1 MSMRVTFD
9 LDSKDLDYFRSVFR
23 RARAAAENADEAEII
38 SKARAVIDQV
48 RNAEVPVFVQ
58 QRIEKLESLIG
69 MVEDQEWALASPER
83 KNVLSALSYFA
94 EPQDIIPDSVPVVGY
109 LDDAIM
115 IELVVREL
123 QHEIEA
129 FSDFCRYREEEK
141 ARNRSPNLSRQEFI
155 DLKRRQLQQR
165 MRRRRGAAAA
175 KRPSRGS
182 RPRFRLF

>member
-23 RARAAAENADEAEII
+23 RARAAAEKADEAEVIA
-38 SKARAVIDQV
+38 KARAVIEQV
-48 RNAEVPVFVQ
+48 GSADVPAFVQ
-58 QRIEKLESLIG
+58 QRVGKLESLIG
-69 MVEDQEWALASPER
+69 MVEDAEWALAGPER
-83 KNVLSALSYFA
+83 SNVLSALSYFA
-94 EPQDIIPDSVPVVGY
+94 EPQDIIPDSVPVLGY

-129 FSDFCRYREEEK
+129 FADFCRYRQEEM
-141 ARNRSPNLSRQEFI
+141 ARNRNPNVSRQEF
-155 DLKRRQLQQR
+155 LEVKRRQLQQR
-165 MRRRRGAAAA
+165 MRRRRGSAA
-175 KRPSRGS
+175 KRPPGGS